1 MNAWF
6 DLVRARSGLPDWPY
20 PVRYDR
26 VKVIETDVLVLGGGI
41 AGSHAAINAA
51 RAGGKVVVAD
61 KGPTVRSGSGGA
73 GVDHWQ
79 LACTNPCSR
88 LSPEQV
94 AGAVHESLSGY
105 DCGALRYIHCKESW
119 PTLLD
124 CEQMGVQIRD
134 LNDEFVGA
142 DFRDDKTKLM
152 FAYDYANRHTIRVH
166 GHNMK
171 RRLYKEMKRLGVKIH
186 DRVMM
191 TRLLTERGE
200 QGNPV
205 LGAMGV
211 NTRTGEFYVFKAK
224 ATVMAMARAERLW
237 SFVSELSGAAS
248 NFMDPNNC
256 GDGLAM
262 GWYAGAEFAMV
273 EQSQPGGGP
282 YQYIPYGVGNSDNS
296 WHGTPI
302 VDANGK
308 EVPWVN
314 RDNVE
319 ISQVENRFRPAD
331 DQLFTLCNGITS
343 RGRKA
348 YLEKGGTPSGFPA
361 HYKYAW
367 NVLAP
372 DLPERIEN
380 GEFTLPFYSDLTSLP
395 YQERRAIFGLMVG
408 NEGKTRIPVYE
419 TYTKAGFDPEKD
431 MLQVPLMPLQ
441 GYTNMNMWA
450 GVPPPH
456 LRAFGGGGMV
466 VDWRLATNLPGL
478 FAAGSSVFGGG
489 AHASAATSGRYAG
502 RQAASHAAGTT
513 AVEIDARQIE
523 MERERIFGRFKQNT
537 GYIGWKELNIGIA
550 RVMQD
555 YCGALRNEQ
564 TLKTGMRILE
574 QIRESELTE
583 TSVNNPHELAHVLE
597 CESLITVGQMV
608 MEASLAR
615 KSSSIHMG
623 YSRSDYPEVD
633 PPEWDKLVSV
643 RQLHGATEVRRIPLD
658 YHLQEPF
665 ASTYEENY
673 LRFNVQENVSQSPG
687 DVSCRQSTHSFNTQR
702 VYSGIGEN

>member
-1 MNAWF
+1 VNSWLG
-6 DLVRARSGLPDWPY
+6 LVKSASGLPSWPY
-20 PVRYDR
+20 PVRYDTLR
-26 VKVIETDVLVLGGGI
+26 VIESDVLVLGGGI

-51 RAGGKVVVAD
+51 RMGAKVVVTD

-88 LSPEQV
+88 LSPDEV
-94 AGAVHESLSGY
+94 AHAVHESLSGY
-105 DCGALRYIHCKESW
+105 DCGALRYIHCTESW
-119 PTLLD
+119 DTLLD
-124 CEQMGVQIRD
+124 CENMGVQIRD

-142 DFRDDKTKLM
+142 DFRDSKTKLM
-152 FAYDYANRHTIRVH
+152 FAYDYVNRHTIRVH

-191 TRLLTERGE
+191 TRLLTEHGKP
-200 QGNPV
+200 GNRV

-224 ATVMAMARAERLW
+224 ATVMAMARVERLW

-262 GWYAGAEFAMV
+262 GWHAGAEFAMT

-302 VDANGK
+302 VDARGK

-314 RDNVE
+314 RDNLE
-319 ISQVENRFRPAD
+319 ISDVQNRFRPAD

-343 RGRKA
+343 RGRKT
-348 YLEKGGTPSGFPA
+348 YMDKGGTPSGFPA

-367 NVLAP
+367 NVLVP
-372 DLPERIEN
+372 DLPERIKK
-380 GEFTLPFYSDLTSLP
+380 GEFTLPLYSDLTSLP

-450 GVPPPH
+450 GVPPPY
-456 LRAFGGGGMV
+456 LRAFGGGGLL

-478 FAAGSSVFGGG
+478 YAAGSSVFGGG
-489 AHASAATSGRYAG
+489 AHASAASSGRYVG
-502 RQAASHAAGTT
+502 RQAAAHAVNVQTIN
-513 AVEIDARQIE
+513 VESSQVDN
-523 MERERIFGRFKQNT
+523 ERKRVFGRLRRNG

-555 YCGALRNEQ
+555 YCGALRNEES
-564 TLKTGMRILE
+564 LKIGGEILE
-574 QIRESELTE
+574 QIKESELQQAF
-583 TSVNNPHELAHVLE
+583 VNNPHELAHILE
-597 CESLITVGQMV
+597 CESLITVGHMV

-615 KSSSIHMG
+615 KASSTHMG
-623 YSRSDYPEVD
+623 YSRSDYPDID
-633 PPEWDKLVSV
+633 PPEWDKLVAV
-643 RQLHGATEVRRIPLD
+643 QRLNETTRARRIPLN
-658 YHLQEPF
+658 YHLQEPY

-673 LRFNVQENVSQSPG
+673 KRYAVKHKVS
-687 DVSCRQSTHSFNTQR
+687 
-702 VYSGIGEN
+702 